1 MFEHNSGMFSLFKW
15 KIRFNIHNNSKLLYL
30 AKRDNMFQNVF
41 CVHVRIDNEND
52 YNEHDAIEKQW
63 LLHFIIMINIT

>member
-1 MFEHNSGMFSLFKW
+1 MFSLFKW

-30 AKRDNMFQNVF
+30 AKTGQYVPNVF

-52 YNEHDAIEKQW
+52 YNEHDAIEKKKVIT
-63 LLHFIIMINIT
+63 HFITMINIT